1 MTWKISWSWQAPSRI
16 ASILA
21 VDEGIIVS
29 SGLQLTYL
37 DAAGKVTWTRN
48 VPFKV
53 HGMAAQSGNLGV
65 LLAHGFYIYSLTTS
79 KQITD
84 GRSTPSGFK
93 EIIARPGGGWVLS
106 CRKGQLHLFSQ
117 EGRGIRRMESG
128 SVRRLLG
135 WLDREHLLW
144 QDNDGFIWCGRLTGN
159 DKKRMLEDR
168 TWSWISTL
176 YDGRLLLQSSDG
188 AVWEGVPH
196 PFGWDKLE
204 CLETTSIEPMNSVRT
219 GDGWWTLSLHGE
231 LHHLGNLEPNE
242 HDQTSILGK
251 DMELGDLLSNNVGDS
266 MFTATRE
273 GLVRKW
279 VAPHLFDVERQS
291 RYKAAADAA
300 MARNWEKRRQMF
312 IRAQEAEDLGKVS
325 LAIELYEA
333 LGRKEDVKRLLSRQK
348 GDDID
353 D

>member
-16 ASILA
+16 ATILA
-21 VDEGIIVS
+21 VDEGVIIS
-29 SGLQLTYL
+29 TGLQLNYINAKGDT
-37 DAAGKVTWTRN
+37 VWSTN

-53 HGMAAQSGNLGV
+53 HGLAAQSGRIGV
-65 LLAHGFYIYSLTTS
+65 LMAHGFYIYSLTTA
-79 KQITD
+79 KQMTE
-84 GRSTPSGFK
+84 GRSTPAGFK
-93 EIIARPGGGWVLS
+93 EIMARPGGGWVLS
-106 CRKGQLHLFSQ
+106 CRKGQLHLFSA

-144 QDNDGFIWCGRLTGN
+144 QDNDGIIWCGRLTDE
-159 DKKRMLEDR
+159 DKKRKLEDR
-168 TWSWISTL
+168 VWSWISSL
-176 YDGRLLLQSSDG
+176 NDGRLLLQSGDG

-204 CLETTSIEPMNSVRT
+204 CIETMSIEPMNAVRT
-219 GDGWWTLSLHGE
+219 GDGWWTLSLDGE
-231 LHHLGNLEPNE
+231 LHHLGDFDNE
-242 HDQTSILGK
+242 SQETPILGK
-251 DMELGDLLSNNVGDS
+251 DMELGDLLSHNVGDS

-279 VAPHLFDVERQS
+279 SAPHLFDVERQS
-291 RYKAAADAA
+291 RYKAVADAA
-300 MARNWEKRRQMF
+300 MARNWEDRRQMF
-312 IRAQEAEDLGKVS
+312 LRAQEAEDVGKVS

-333 LGRKEDVKRLLSRQK
+333 LGRKEDVRRLLSRQK
-348 GDDID
+348 GDDVD